1 MDQWCLSWKWW
12 ILAPW
17 FLWWPCCCIIEPQ
30 KNYFYV
36 LIWGTFNSQIWWVC
50 FFMGPSLG
58 SGVQVVY
65 IFWHVCAQDLAGI
78 SSIKSGKPWSW
89 KCPTL
94 TGPKPSLMRV
104 PKHTYIYIYPV
115 HPEDPYLK
123 FSSIFFVA
131 LAPSCNLILL
141 LVATTTVFHWFIFI
155 CLMCIYMHVYICRY
169 WIII

>member
-104 PKHTYIYIYPV
+104 PKHTYIYIPSTSGRSLSQILFNFFCCSCTLLQSDFALSSNHNCVSLV
-115 HPEDPYLK
+115 HIHLFNVYLH
-123 FSSIFFVA
+123 A
-131 LAPSCNLILL
+131 C
-141 LVATTTVFHWFIFI
+141 
-155 CLMCIYMHVYICRY
+155 VYL
-169 WIII
+169 